1 MMQLRAKMISAN
13 VCDPVN
19 GKLVEDDGGRV
30 VDVDAG
36 TPWARTVVEV

>member
-1 MMQLRAKMISAN
+1 MMQLRAKAISAN

-19 GKLVEDDGGRV
+19 AKLVEDGDGGV

-36 TPWARTVVEV
+36 SPWARTVVVV

>member
-19 GKLVEDDGGRV
+19 GKLVEDDDGGV
-30 VDVDAG
+30 VDVAAG
-36 TPWARTVVEV
+36 SAWARTVVEV